1 MSEIPKFSETLWEW
15 RSFSDRFH
23 KTHLSAIRKLPL
35 KFDRPTEMIDN
46 YVWTPD
52 CNLNIKLREQELKIK
67 ELLGFRSHHLGNTLS
82 ITSYIERWTTEVY
95 SFPIPA
101 FLMKRV
107 VRGLNISNVPK
118 FLHMVE
124 DKDQFINLLQAQ
136 SNSVRSLSIFKQ
148 REQHLLHI
156 DEELKEKDNNQEL
169 GGKSVTVEISH
180 LARPENVFTL
190 SIEDTAIDNVIAAMS
205 KIMRGMDKRIYR
217 GMIFMNYLQAVKI
230 WGLGKKIFG

>member
-1 MSEIPKFSETLWEW
+1 M
-15 RSFSDRFH
+15 
-23 KTHLSAIRKLPL
+23 
-35 KFDRPTEMIDN
+35 
-46 YVWTPD
+46 
-52 CNLNIKLREQELKIK
+52 NIKLREQELKIK
-67 ELLGFRSHHLGNTLS
+67 ELLGFRSHHLGNTLG

-107 VRGLNISNVPK
+107 VRGLNISNTPK
-118 FLHMVE
+118 FLRMVE
-124 DKDQFINLLQAQ
+124 DKDQFINLLQSQ
-136 SNSVRSLSIFKQ
+136 SNSVRILSIFKQ
-148 REQHLLHI
+148 REQRLLHM
-156 DEELKEKDNNQEL
+156 DEELKKEGNNEEL
-169 GGKSVTVEISH
+169 GKSVTIEISH

-190 SIEDTAIDNVIAAMS
+190 SIEDTAIDNVIAAIS

>member
-1 MSEIPKFSETLWEW
+1 VSGIPKFSETLWEW
-15 RSFSDRFH
+15 RSFSKRFH

-67 ELLGFRSHHLGNTLS
+67 ELLGFRSHHLGNTLG

-107 VRGLNISNVPK
+107 VGGLNISNMPK
-118 FLHMVE
+118 FLHIVE
-124 DKDQFINLLQAQ
+124 DKDQFINLLQSQ
-136 SNSVRSLSIFKQ
+136 SNSVRILSIFKQ
-148 REQHLLHI
+148 REQHLLHM
-156 DEELKEKDNNQEL
+156 DEDLKEEGNNKEL
-169 GGKSVTVEISH
+169 GKSVTVEISH
-180 LARPENVFTL
+180 MERPENVFTL
-190 SIEDTAIDNVIAAMS
+190 SVEDTAIDNVNAAIS
-205 KIMRGMDKRIYR
+205 KIMRGKEKRIYR
-217 GMIFMNYLQAVKI
+217 GMIFMNYLQAVKV
-230 WGLGKKIFG
+230 WGLGNKIFD